1 MIDKKPINEL
11 LKNLKDSG
19 KYRVFNDIIRERGDF
34 PSAIWYGPYNIKKI
48 VNWCSNDYLGMGQ
61 HKVVI
66 DAMHTA
72 LDQTGSGSGGTR
84 NIGGT
89 SHYHVALEVEL
100 AKLHSTEA
108 ALLYTS
114 AYVANEW
121 TLIAL
126 SRIIPNICFLSDSKN
141 HASLIQGILH
151 SKAEKR
157 IWTHNDMSDLEEK
170 LQEVT
175 ALGLTPCIVFESV
188 YSMDGDVSPITQ
200 VCDLAEKYNAITYID
215 EVHAVG
221 LYGDTGAGYC
231 EKLGETRVDIT
242 NGTLGKAFGVQ
253 GGYIAGDELVID
265 AIRSVASGFIFTTS
279 TSPVI
284 CSGALASIKYLKDH
298 NELRVKHQERASTL
312 KRMLSEVDIEVHPD
326 ACTHIVPVMVRDPKL
341 CKKMSDML
349 LEDYNIYIQPIN
361 YPTVPKGTERL
372 RITPTPCHSREVT
385 QNFVE
390 ALKDAWFKFM
400 PRLSM
405 VLEQKKA
412 QKNL

>member
-1 MIDKKPINEL
+1 MINKEPFQKILD
-11 LKNLKDSG
+11 NLKDSG
-19 KYRVFNDIIRERGDF
+19 NYRVFNDIVREKGEF
-34 PSAIWYGPYNIKKI
+34 PVAIWYGPYAIKNI

-61 HKVVI
+61 SKIVI

-89 SHYHVALEVEL
+89 SHYHVALESEL
-100 AKLHSTEA
+100 ARLHSKES
-108 ALLYTS
+108 ALLFTS

-126 SRIIPNICFLSDSKN
+126 SKIIPNICFLSDSKN

-151 SKAEKR
+151 SKAQKR
-157 IWTHNDMSDLEEK
+157 IWKHNDMDDLELK
-170 LQEVT
+170 LQEVS
-175 ALGLTPCIVFESV
+175 AENLTPCIVFESV
-188 YSMDGDVSPITQ
+188 YSMDGDVSPISS

-231 EKLGETRVDIT
+231 EQLDETRIDII

-253 GGYIAGDELVID
+253 GGYIAGDALIID
-265 AIRSVASGFIFTTS
+265 AVRSVASGFIFTTS

-298 NELRVKHQERASTL
+298 NELRVKHQERASKL
-312 KRMLSEVDIEVHPD
+312 KRMLSEVGIEVHED
-326 ACTHIVPVMVRDPKL
+326 SCTHIVPVMVRDAKL
-341 CKKMSDML
+341 CKEMSDML
-349 LEDYNIYIQPIN
+349 LNDYNIYIQPIN
-361 YPTVPKGTERL
+361 FPTVAEGTERL
-372 RITPTPCHSREVT
+372 RIAPTPCHSDAMMSDL
-385 QNFVE
+385 VE
-390 ALKDAWFKFM
+390 ALRKTFK
-400 PRLSM
+400 RLT
-405 VLEQKKA
+405 
-412 QKNL
+412 